1 MPIAAKYLFFVSMD
15 VEADKLELFHEVY
28 DEEHIP
34 NLLTVPGVNSVT
46 RVEGEDFAVSIGGER
61 KEVAHS
67 GPSYT
72 AIYEIDDPSVLT
84 SEAWTVAVERGRWA
98 TEVRP
103 FTFNR
108 RHTLSDDRGNRI
120 LRFENGHCTFLKNNA
135 CQIHE
140 VKPVQCRTWPFW
152 EELLESEEIYCREVM
167 SFCPGSNQGA
177 LVPGHEIARQLQESK
192 DAVLEEE

>member
-15 VEADKLELFHEVY
+15 VEADKLERFHEVY

-34 NLLTVPGVNSVT
+34 NILEVPGVNSVT

-84 SEAWTVAVERGRWA
+84 SEAWTVAVERGSWA

-108 RHTLSDDRGNRI
+108 RHTLCKVS
-120 LRFENGHCTFLKNNA
+120 
-135 CQIHE
+135 
-140 VKPVQCRTWPFW
+140 
-152 EELLESEEIYCREVM
+152 
-167 SFCPGSNQGA
+167 
-177 LVPGHEIARQLQESK
+177 
-192 DAVLEEE
+192 